1 MTQAPVRTACR
12 AQATQAAQAVQAA
25 QAAQAKCKCY
35 KTFYFYDTDE
45 RAKQAKVFVPCK
57 PYQPGLITVHNGR
70 SLPKRGAPEKCSTKT
85 GSDFTTNI
93 RLGKKGFPRTN
104 TNICGLFVSDIK
116 VLQYHYRGLYSTTFL
131 QP

>member
-12 AQATQAAQAVQAA
+12 AQAALAAQG
-25 QAAQAKCKCY
+25 KCKCY
-35 KTFYFYDTDE
+35 KTFYFFHTDE

-57 PYQPGLITVHNGR
+57 PYQPGLITVCNGR

-93 RLGKKGFPRTN
+93 RLGKKGLPRTN
-104 TNICGLFVSDIK
+104 TNICGLFVIDIK
-116 VLQYHYRGLYSTTFL
+116 VLQYYYRGLYSTTFL